1 MNPFSRLF
9 CRGYQICFR
18 LALPLLPYRQP
29 ELLTAVTDIPSL
41 LQREHI
47 GRALLITDAPLRA
60 LGLTQ
65 ELEKALS
72 QAGIACAVYDGV
84 VPNPTV
90 DNVEQCRALY
100 LESGAQAMIA
110 FGGGSPMDCAKAAGA
125 RIARPQKA
133 VQAMGGLLKVLRKT
147 PLLIAVPTTAGTGSE
162 TTLAAV
168 ITDPATHYKYPIN
181 DFALIPDA
189 AVLDYHVT
197 LGLPKQ
203 ITATTGMDALTHAV
217 EAYIGRST
225 TKLTRAMAEESV
237 TLIAKYLLRAYR
249 DGQDAEARTQMLQA
263 AYDAGIAFTR
273 SYVGYVHGVA
283 HSLGGQYGV
292 PHGLANAVILPYFL
306 EEYGPSC
313 HKALARLAR
322 KAGIAEETS
331 ADEPAARAFIAWVWE
346 MNRAME
352 IPSCIPEIRAA
363 DIPALAAHAAKE
375 SNPLYPVPKLMD
387 ARELETMYYKLMPK
401 EDTP

>member
-1 MNPFSRLF
+1 M
-9 CRGYQICFR
+9 
-18 LALPLLPYRQP
+18 
-29 ELLTAVTDIPSL
+29 
-41 LQREHI
+41 
-47 GRALLITDAPLRA
+47 
-60 LGLTQ
+60 
-65 ELEKALS
+65 
-72 QAGIACAVYDGV
+72 
-84 VPNPTV
+84 
-90 DNVEQCRALY
+90 
-100 LESGAQAMIA
+100 
-110 FGGGSPMDCAKAAGA
+110 
-125 RIARPQKA
+125 
-133 VQAMGGLLKVLRKT
+133 
-147 PLLIAVPTTAGTGSE
+147 
-162 TTLAAV
+162 
-168 ITDPATHYKYPIN
+168 
-181 DFALIPDA
+181 
-189 AVLDYHVT
+189 LDYHVT

-225 TKLTRAMAEESV
+225 TKLTRAMAEEAV

>member
-47 GRALLITDAPLRA
+47 GRVLLITDAPLRA

-375 SNPLYPVPKLMD
+375 TNPLYPVPKLMD